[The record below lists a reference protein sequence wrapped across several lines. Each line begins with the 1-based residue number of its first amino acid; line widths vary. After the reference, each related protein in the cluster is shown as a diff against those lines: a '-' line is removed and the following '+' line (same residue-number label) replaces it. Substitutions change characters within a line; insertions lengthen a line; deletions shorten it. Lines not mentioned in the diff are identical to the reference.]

1 MVQSVLGSI
10 TLGYRPLWGRNREL
24 AGVQLRVAPEPAM
37 PVDAP
42 HLLRT
47 LDELWSADA
56 PPLLLSAETPALLAG
71 LLEHGD
77 AQSPQIEVPGDW
89 LEADTGLQARVV
101 QAHRRGL
108 RVIWRGDVRHMPP
121 PAPDRPVHRCLL
133 SLQPEDAAAA
143 LQAALQQKRQPNAPS
158 TAFLRSPV
166 QPGHYYEN
174 IASAALIDHCLD
186 QKHGLALL
194 GWPDDDVLYGH
205 RGRELAPA
213 RSIIERLLR
222 AIGQDQSMDVIED
235 ILSEEPILSYRFLT
249 LTNSAALGLRTGID
263 SLRRGLMMM
272 GYTQLERW
280 LVGQLPHAGTDLNLQ
295 PVRQGMV
302 LRARLMEHIL
312 DAGIE
317 EDLRREVY
325 LCGLF
330 SQLDVL
336 MNEPLGTIL
345 HRLPLSDRIY
355 SANVT
360 QSGPY
365 QPALDLA
372 RAMDSADTAT
382 VRALRH
388 AHELDTEDLNRALLH
403 TLLSQH
409 VPANAATRT

>member
-1 MVQSVLGSI
+1 MPAEPSTRRRRG
-10 TLGYRPLWGRNREL
+10 RPAGRAATE
-24 AGVQLRVAPEPAM
+24 APAQRAVHGLSAQPGTAR
-37 PVDAP
+37 A
-42 HLLRT
+42 LLR
-47 LDELWSADA
+47 
-56 PPLLLSAETPALLAG
+56 
-71 LLEHGD
+71 EHR
-77 AQSPQIEVPGDW
+77 Q
-89 LEADTGLQARVV
+89 
-101 QAHRRGL
+101 RR
-108 RVIWRGDVRHMPP
+108 
-121 PAPDRPVHRCLL
+121 PDRPLPG
-133 SLQPEDAAAA
+133 PE
-143 LQAALQQKRQPNAPS
+143 
-158 TAFLRSPV
+158 TW
-166 QPGHYYEN
+166 PGP
-174 IASAALIDHCLD
+174 A
-186 QKHGLALL
+186 GLARRRRAVRPPGARIGPGAQHHRAAVARHRARPVHGRHRRHPERRAHPELPL
-194 GWPDDDVLYGH
+194 PD
-205 RGRELAPA
+205 P
-213 RSIIERLLR
+213 
-222 AIGQDQSMDVIED
+222 DQ
-235 ILSEEPILSYRFLT
+235 FG
-249 LTNSAALGLRTGID
+249 ALGLRTGID

-336 MNEPLGTIL
+336 MSEPLGSIL

-365 QPALDLA
+365 LPALDLA